1 MSYAIA
7 YGAAL
12 LVFGVVD
19 ALWLGLMGPVLYM
32 PVLKEVLA
40 PSIRIAPA
48 IAFYLMYPIGI
59 VAFGVVPALRAD
71 SGVVGMAS
79 ALLFGALAYGTY
91 DLTNYA
97 TLKVWSLPITL
108 MDIAYGA
115 AASAIA
121 TAAAFYAIKLSAS
134 WFGTTLP

>member
-1 MSYAIA
+1 MSYVIA

-12 LVFGVVD
+12 VVFGIID
-19 ALWLGLMGPVLYM
+19 LLWLGLMGPILYM

-48 IAFYLMYPIGI
+48 IVFYLMYPVGI
-59 VAFGVVPALRAD
+59 VAFGALPGLRAE
-71 SGVVGMAS
+71 SVVVGMAS

-108 MDIAYGA
+108 IDVAYGA
-115 AASAIA
+115 TASAIA
-121 TAAAFYAIKLSAS
+121 AAAAFYAVRLSAN
-134 WFGTTLP
+134 WF